1 MSAPPSQAQPPVT
14 PKAGNRSGKPKTS
27 TSTPPNPKLPLP
39 PSSWAPPSKRM
50 RGRQRG
56 DPSMLLDDEL
66 ADEVPVDLAAAAAA
80 AAEKDAAKS
89 AAVEAVSFLAAK
101 ADIKANITEQKRKMT
116 MKSFVWNQLTKHL
129 KDLTEADK
137 LELAKQG
144 DVDGLLKLYEK
155 AAKAFD
161 DMLLEIPDID
171 TASLDGFKTRY
182 DQQVSELTKHVTSGE
197 SIVANAVWLL
207 NEQKKEKHHAAM
219 SQRYKLSKST
229 KMFTPACGDHF
240 AKVLAEA
247 SRDEKAGV
255 TPIVSESAHMKP
267 DQIMLFKAGTEAG
280 DKVITGIIEYMT
292 GSSQALL
299 RKLESLKQ
307 FLNDSANQARPT
319 AAAPVKVHGED
330 GRDATVPDL
339 AALVGLPD
347 ALEYESM
354 EGSSPWLVL
363 SRWLHA
369 RMGPGGFPLPGF
381 ASLIAAVEGITSF
394 YLIQVKHLV
403 EAGIYHGQPKS
414 L

>member
-1 MSAPPSQAQPPVT
+1 
-14 PKAGNRSGKPKTS
+14 
-27 TSTPPNPKLPLP
+27 
-39 PSSWAPPSKRM
+39 
-50 RGRQRG
+50 
-56 DPSMLLDDEL
+56 MLLDGLDDEL
-66 ADEVPVDLAAAAAA
+66 ADEDPVDVAAAAA

-89 AAVEAVSFLAAK
+89 AAVAFLAAK
-101 ADIKANITEQKRKMT
+101 ADLKANITEQKRKMT

-129 KDLTEADK
+129 KDLTDADK
-137 LELAKQG
+137 QELAKQG

-155 AAKAFD
+155 AARAFD

-182 DQQVSELTKHVTSGE
+182 DQQVSELAKHVTSGE

-207 NEQKKEKHHAAM
+207 HEQKKEKHHTAM
-219 SQRYKLSKST
+219 KQRYNLSKT
-229 KMFTPACGDHF
+229 IKMFSPAFGDHF

-255 TPIVSESAHMKP
+255 TPITSESAHMKP
-267 DQIMLFKAGTEAG
+267 DQIMVFKAGTEAG
-280 DKVITGIIEYMT
+280 DKVIGGIIDYMT
-292 GSSQALL
+292 GSWQALP
-299 RKLESLKQ
+299 RKLESLKN

-330 GRDATVPDL
+330 GVDATVPDL
-339 AALVGLPD
+339 AALVGLPE

-354 EGSSPWLVL
+354 EGTSPWLVL

-381 ASLIAAVEGITSF
+381 ASLIAAVDGTTAF

-403 EAGIYHGQPKS
+403 EAEIYHGQPKS